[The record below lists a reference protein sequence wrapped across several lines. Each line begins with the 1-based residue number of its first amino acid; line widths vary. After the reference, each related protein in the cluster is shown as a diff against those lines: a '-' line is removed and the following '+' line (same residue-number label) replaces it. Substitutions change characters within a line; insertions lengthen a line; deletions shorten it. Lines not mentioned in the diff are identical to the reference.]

1 MFNNSG
7 LVVWEFTSSA
17 KKAEKKAAE
26 AKAQKEKE
34 AQDLQDRLEAI
45 HARLDA
51 IENKV
56 YGSKGIWGMGLGIFG
71 GSKPPQVIPKSISS
85 SSSSSGTDK
94 LAITN
99 TAVAPTGTTS
109 ASAIAQHVD
118 GNSRN
123 SGTATDSSSDGNLK
137 APETVNSTFSS
148 ILTLLRGTDTSQ
160 HQQHQEHAQEQ
171 IDETV
176 VVGNGAQKQQKQVK
190 ASQ

>member
-1 MFNNSG
+1 
-7 LVVWEFTSSA
+7 VWEFTSSA